1 MGQTASSGHG
11 ILGRIR
17 ERSQDTNPC
26 DNHHILPHSIIEH
39 NFKIGMPIVEI
50 MRILGKWALTNDD
63 ICELL
68 NPLKT
73 QPKEIN
79 DRQLYFDFKFD

>member
-1 MGQTASSGHG
+1 
-11 ILGRIR
+11 
-17 ERSQDTNPC
+17 
-26 DNHHILPHSIIEH
+26 
-39 NFKIGMPIVEI
+39 MPIVEI
-50 MRILGKWALTNDD
+50 MRILGKWALTSDD

-79 DRQLYFDFKFD
+79 DRQLYFDFKFDLHFLRDTSELKQKIYICELSWFSLYVYVCLYV